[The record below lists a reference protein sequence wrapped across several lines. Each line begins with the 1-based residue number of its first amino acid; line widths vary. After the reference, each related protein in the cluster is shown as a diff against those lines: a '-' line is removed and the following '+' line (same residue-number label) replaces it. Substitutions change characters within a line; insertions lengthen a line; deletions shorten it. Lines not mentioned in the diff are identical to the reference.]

1 MSTVGGKWKN
11 LRLSLTRRLHL
22 QGYTGAYMLE
32 GEEVRAC
39 VPLVAMAVNDKA
51 KKAGLRLRI
60 LSYACKAFDIFVLLR
75 ASSTGTSITTS
86 YHLWNEQ
93 VEEAAFIVPFLV
105 FPHLGLSELLT
116 KNGHHKDVGGS
127 ACQWVAKMLPMCAF
141 VCTFRMSS
149 SHATDEGRD
158 GGRAGERCCLLASLV
173 ATQSFLANAAV
184 VGVHVLNIFSLDVVG
199 VFCECYLLSIFL
211 CKICTSAPP

>member
-1 MSTVGGKWKN
+1 MPTVGGKWKN

-32 GEEVRAC
+32 GEEVQAC
-39 VPLVAMAVNDKA
+39 VPVVAMAVNDKA

-60 LSYACKAFDIFVLLR
+60 LSYACKSLRHFCFV
-75 ASSTGTSITTS
+75 TSILDRHLH
-86 YHLWNEQ
+86 YHQLPSLERAGWGGCIHS
-93 VEEAAFIVPFLV
+93 AILGF

-116 KNGHHKDVGGS
+116 KNGHHKDVGDS
-127 ACQWVAKMLPMCAF
+127 ACQWVAKMLPMCAV

-158 GGRAGERCCLLASLV
+158 GGREREGGC
-173 ATQSFLANAAV
+173 
-184 VGVHVLNIFSLDVVG
+184 
-199 VFCECYLLSIFL
+199 
-211 CKICTSAPP
+211 